1 MKLAISLRDYASA
14 GVIAAAALKCMG
26 GSLQGRLYPRSEE
39 ERQKAVEAGYDVEKL
54 LFQDDLCKGEQ
65 VGQYSC
71 ASSLHCG
78 GSCSLESEHR
88 SRCLRKPDVMQCSST
103 LAQPSQLLG
112 LADMQRRTWQCLRDS
127 CIIPAHASAW
137 S

>member
-1 MKLAISLRDYASA
+1 
-14 GVIAAAALKCMG
+14 MG

-65 VGQYSC
+65 VGPHSC

-78 GSCSLESEHR
+78 DFSCLNESTGAGA
-88 SRCLRKPDVMQCSST
+88 C
-103 LAQPSQLLG
+103 
-112 LADMQRRTWQCLRDS
+112 
-127 CIIPAHASAW
+127 
-137 S
+137 